1 MPKNM
6 TDTHDNA
13 RQVLFSAY
21 SAAFAAC
28 KDTRLAEPLPLT
40 GGLKPAVVV
49 GAVASAGTLFY

>member
-1 MPKNM
+1 MPRKLTN
-6 TDTHDNA
+6 TFDNA

-28 KDTRLAEPLPLT
+28 KDSRLADPLPLT

-49 GAVASAGTLFY
+49 GAVASAGTLSY